1 MRTPASGKIGVVVVW
16 LSVLVWFPW
25 DANLSG
31 TWLGPA
37 PCWGQIATETEI
49 VPNPE
54 SISVGSFI
62 GTSFS
67 GSISIIGNT
76 MTEVNSNYGV
86 ELSNAFQGFTGISQI
101 NQTAGTLNSQIN
113 VAGIAGLQGGGE
125 LRRLSLNYKSQVANN
140 TLSTSASNYQVGIL
154 GTSFAGGAGV
164 VMVNQSA
171 GNMNAQFNAFNLAIG
186 PMGANGA
193 RGLTDIELCAV
204 KANNSIIQDPAAAP
218 NKYSTKLEL
227 EGGAFQNFTGMW
239 SSNQV
244 AGNMNQVATV
254 FNVNVITMP

>member
-1 MRTPASGKIGVVVVW
+1 MRTPASWKIGVVVVW
-16 LSVLVWFPW
+16 LLVLVWFPW
-25 DANLSG
+25 EVNLSG

-37 PCWGQIATETEI
+37 PCWGQIAAEI
-49 VPNPE
+49 EPNPE

-86 ELSNAFQGFTGISQI
+86 ELSNAFHGFTGISQI

-113 VAGIAGLQGGGE
+113 VIGIAGLQGGGE

-140 TLSTSASNYQVGIL
+140 TLSTSASSYQVGIL

-171 GNMNAQFNAFNLAIG
+171 GNMNTQFNAFNLAIG

-204 KANNSIIQDPAAAP
+204 KANNFIIQDPAAP
-218 NKYSTKLEL
+218 NKYSTKLDL
-227 EGGAFQNFTGMW
+227 EGGAFHNFTGMW

-244 AGNMNQVATV
+244 AGNQNQVATV